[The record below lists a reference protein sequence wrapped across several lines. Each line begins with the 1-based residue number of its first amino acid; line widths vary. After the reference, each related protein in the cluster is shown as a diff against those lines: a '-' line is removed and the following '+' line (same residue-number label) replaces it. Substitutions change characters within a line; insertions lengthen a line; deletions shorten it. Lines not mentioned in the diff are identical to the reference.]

1 MTFWLQYAAARVV
14 LLFLLVATSL
24 VVLRYPAML
33 DDSASHMAA
42 WAWVPAWSFPITRVL
57 LPFLLAFGW
66 FAYFV
71 AARRIGR
78 PS

>member
-1 MTFWLQYAAARVV
+1 MTYWLLYAAKHVV
-14 LLFLLVATSL
+14 LLLLLLATAL
-24 VVLRYPAML
+24 VVLRYPAMV

-42 WAWVPAWSFPITRVL
+42 WAWVPAWSLPVAQVG

-71 AARRIGR
+71 AASRIGR